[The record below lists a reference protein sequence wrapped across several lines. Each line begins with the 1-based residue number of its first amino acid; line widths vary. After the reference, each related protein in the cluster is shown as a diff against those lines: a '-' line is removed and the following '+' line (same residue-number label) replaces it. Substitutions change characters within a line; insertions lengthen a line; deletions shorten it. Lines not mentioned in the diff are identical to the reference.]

1 VPPGSAAPVAAAGGD
16 PGAGS
21 GQVAPWHAP
30 LTAEESE
37 LDLVD
42 LVARRVFGHR
52 GFRPKQREIIDAAV
66 AQQDIF
72 VLMPTGGGKSLCYQV
87 GPLADGDRVVCVRS
101 PLPGCSLCVHSSI
114 PACRQVVGP
123 WQLPAAHA
131 ILSVGLT
138 GPPSA
143 CCMHVSALHD

>member
-1 VPPGSAAPVAAAGGD
+1 LAL
-16 PGAGS
+16 
-21 GQVAPWHAP
+21 WHAP

-52 GFRPKQREIIDAAV
+52 GFRPRQRDIIDAAI

-87 GPLADGDRVVCVRS
+87 RALTGRERRECVR
-101 PLPGCSLCVHSSI
+101 C
-114 PACRQVVGP
+114 
-123 WQLPAAHA
+123 
-131 ILSVGLT
+131 
-138 GPPSA
+138 
-143 CCMHVSALHD
+143 SALLQVQKLRRLLSLHTARR